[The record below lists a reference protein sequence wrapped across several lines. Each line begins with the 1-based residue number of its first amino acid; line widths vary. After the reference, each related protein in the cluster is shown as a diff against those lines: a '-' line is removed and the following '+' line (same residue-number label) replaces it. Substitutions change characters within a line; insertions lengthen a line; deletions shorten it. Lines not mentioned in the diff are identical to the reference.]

1 MQEDSLFT
9 IKESSFKTSYSL
21 ISPDKLK
28 GTVIRDAQ
36 TNLKGQSYEIH
47 RDLTKYRWPEAP
59 IVIQKSCSFL
69 KLFSFEFVPL
79 STLLWDSPFKEDIVL
94 RSFVRQSLKR
104 RYSFEAFCETVPLKK
119 ITFWGVLRDSPFKED
134 IVLRRF
140 VRQSL

>member
-59 IVIQKSCSFL
+59 IVIQKSYSFL
-69 KLFSFEFVPL
+69 NCFPSNSYHFPL
-79 STLLWDSPFKEDIVL
+79 
-94 RSFVRQSLKR
+94 
-104 RYSFEAFCETVPLKK
+104 FCETVPLKK
-119 ITFWGVLRDSPFKED
+119 ISF
-134 IVLRRF
+134 
-140 VRQSL
+140 